1 MNSNLETLNLTPA
14 QLEALKNGGRLEMW
28 DGIPMVI
35 EPPAAKP
42 IPQKSKKEIE
52 FYQFPKAVV
61 DALIQANYAPAWA
74 LAAAIYKGWYKD
86 FKKRNPVKLTSA
98 LLAEFR
104 ISKNQKAKGLKFLE
118 QSDLFLVE
126 RFRGHNPLVTMKWI
140 LIKD

>member
-1 MNSNLETLNLTPA
+1 MNSNSETLNLTPE

-35 EPPAAKP
+35 EKG
-42 IPQKSKKEIE
+42 QFSDHQSSKNKRGIE
-52 FYQFPKAVV
+52 FYLFPKALV
-61 DALIQANYAPAWA
+61 DALVQMDYAPAWA
-74 LAAAIYKGWYKD
+74 LAAAVYKGWYKD

-104 ISKNQKAKGLKFLE
+104 VSRGQKLRGLRFLE

-126 RFRGHNPLVTMKWI
+126 RFRGRNPSVTMKWI
-140 LIKD
+140 

>member
-1 MNSNLETLNLTPA
+1 MSTTLRP
-14 QLEALKNGGRLEMW
+14 EEFRLSQEQMATTKEQPTAKQ
-28 DGIPMVI
+28 IPR
-35 EPPAAKP
+35 
-42 IPQKSKKEIE
+42 KSKKEIQ
-52 FYQFPKAVV
+52 FYQFPKTVV

-104 ISKNQKAKGLKFLE
+104 ISKNQKSKGLKFLE